1 MESFARTPQKGPK
14 KGHLFALLV
23 KPIEY
28 WSFTMAKDCEAA
40 KIIEEQL
47 IEVYGLLLTRK
58 QLAEVLQRRIGG
70 LNWELGRHDSALRR
84 ALGR

>member
-1 MESFARTPQKGPK
+1 
-14 KGHLFALLV
+14 
-23 KPIEY
+23 
-28 WSFTMAKDCEAA
+28 MAKDCEAA

-84 ALGR
+84 ALGPATLKIGRRSYYRAADLALILSLESV